1 MGEVPKHED
10 SILMNIITLDFETF
24 YSKEF
29 SLSKMTTEEYV
40 RDSRFQVIGVGVKVN
55 NDPTDWLSGP
65 FKDLKEYLH
74 DNYDWENSAVLAHN
88 TIFDGAIL
96 SWLFDIHPKLW
107 LDTLCMARALHG
119 VEVGGSLKVL
129 AERYNIGQKGT
140 EVLNAIGKRRE
151 DFSDVELS
159 EYGDYCINDVELTS
173 QLFDIFMGKGFP
185 KKELK
190 VIDMT
195 LRMFTDPQL
204 ELDIEKL
211 ESHIDNI
218 RVQKESLLGESGITK
233 DELMSNN
240 KFASALEDLGVN
252 PPKKIS
258 PTTGK
263 ETYAFAKSDEAFRA
277 LEDHP
282 DLRVQALV
290 AARIGLKSTLEETR
304 TERFIGIGTRGML
317 PVPIRYYAAHTGRW
331 GGADKVNL
339 QNLPSRGANGKVLK
353 SCIMAPAGYTL
364 VEADSAQIEARVL
377 AWLSQQTDLI
387 KGFTDGEDVYK
398 IMASRIY
405 GKSVED
411 ITDHERFIGKSTIL
425 GAGYGMGAVRFR
437 EQLGAFGVQLEED
450 ECKRIIRIYRDTYP
464 NIVNLWRQAQTALMA
479 LSDKVNAPLG
489 KPGVLKLDPSESGI
503 VLPSDLLLRYEN
515 LKTEESEKGM
525 QFTYAVRRG
534 RNKRYGGKVVENVC
548 QAIARCIMAE
558 QMLLIHK
565 EYPVALTVH
574 DSVVCCV
581 PDDEVDVAASH
592 VDKCMRYVPSWAEG
606 LPVCGDVDVGKDYGS
621 CKKWIPKESPHG
633 HSVA

>member
-1 MGEVPKHED
+1 MD
-10 SILMNIITLDFETF
+10 IITVDFETY

-29 SLSKMTTEEYV
+29 SLSKITTEEYV
-40 RDSRFQVIGVGVKVN
+40 RDPRFQVIGVGVKAN
-55 NDPTDWLSGP
+55 NDDTDWLSGS
-65 FKDLKEYLH
+65 FKSLKEYLH

-159 EYGDYCINDVELTS
+159 EYGDYCINDVDLTA
-173 QLFDIFMGKGFP
+173 QLFNIFIAKGFP

-204 ELDIEKL
+204 ELDMDRL
-211 ESHIDNI
+211 EMHLDSI
-218 RVQKESLLGESGITK
+218 RAQKETLLGESGITK
-233 DELMSNN
+233 KDLMSNN
-240 KFASALEDLGVN
+240 KFASALEDLGVT
-252 PPKKIS
+252 PPKKTS

-277 LEDHP
+277 LEEHP

-304 TERFIGIGTRGML
+304 TERFIGIGTRGTL

-331 GGADKVNL
+331 GGSDKVNL
-339 QNLPSRGANGKVLK
+339 QNLPSRGQNGKVLK
-353 SCIMAPAGYTL
+353 SCIKAPAGYTL
-364 VEADSAQIEARVL
+364 IEADSAQIEARVL
-377 AWLSQQTDLI
+377 AWLSQQTDLV

-398 IMASRIY
+398 IMASRVY

-437 EQLGAFGVQLEED
+437 EQLGTFGVELGEE

-479 LSDKVNAPLG
+479 LYGGENAPLG
-489 KPGVLKLDPSESGI
+489 KSGVLKLDPNESGI
-503 VLPSDLLLRYEN
+503 VLPSGLLLRYEN
-515 LKTEESEKGM
+515 LKAEESEKGV

-534 RNKRYGGKVVENVC
+534 RNKIYGGKVVENVC

-581 PDDEVDVAASH
+581 PDDEVDVVASH
-592 VDKCMRYVPSWAEG
+592 VEKCMRYVPSWAEG
-606 LPVCGDVDVGKDYGS
+606 LPVCGDVDVGNDYGS
-621 CKKWIPKESPHG
+621 CKRWTPKENQHG